1 MRCIVYISMET
12 RHLCREDITE
22 ILRVSRMKNT
32 VRGITGVLMYYDGL
46 FLQVL
51 EGEAARL
58 DELLETLR
66 HDRRHHEVRVLL
78 DETIGERH
86 FADWS
91 MGLVDFT
98 DLAPED
104 RWLVHSLDRPLPGLK
119 SHELADRLRRLVG
132 SFQAMVE
139 RERSGTP

>member
-12 RHLCREDITE
+12 RRLRREDIAE

-32 VRGITGVLMYYDGL
+32 LRGITGELMYYDGL

-51 EGEAARL
+51 EGEAAQL
-58 DELLETLR
+58 DELLATLR
-66 HDRRHHEVRVLL
+66 QDRRHREVRVLL

-91 MGLVDFT
+91 MGLVDFA

>member
-78 DETIGERH
+78 DETISQRH

-91 MGLVDFT
+91 MGLVD
-98 DLAPED
+98 LAELPPED
-104 RWLVHSLDRPLPGLK
+104 RWLVRQLNRPLPELH
-119 SHELADRLRRLVG
+119 SDELADRLRRLVG